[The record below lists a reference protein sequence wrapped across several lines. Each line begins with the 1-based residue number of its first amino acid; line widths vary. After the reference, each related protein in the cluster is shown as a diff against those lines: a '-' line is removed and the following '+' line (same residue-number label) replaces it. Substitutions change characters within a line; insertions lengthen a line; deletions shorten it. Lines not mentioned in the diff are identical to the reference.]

1 MRKKA
6 GRCGTA
12 GEAVGRAA
20 LWAIQGIRGAYGAEA
35 AKMRKLGPPEILD
48 KTNAKV
54 KIGAR
59 RRLRN
64 L

>member
-1 MRKKA
+1 M
-6 GRCGTA
+6 
-12 GEAVGRAA
+12 GRAA